1 MMIRG
6 FGFSIGFTFL
16 KFTDIFFSQ
25 SIGRGPDGPEEIL
38 QDPPDGLPSFF
49 RHGVSQL
56 VLQKDVI
63 QVKVLLH
70 GVSSS

>member
-6 FGFSIGFTFL
+6 FVFTFGFI
-16 KFTDIFFSQ
+16 KFKFLYIFFSQ
-25 SIGRGPDGPEEIL
+25 SIGRGPDGTEEIL
-38 QDPPDGLPSFF
+38 QDLPNGLPSFF

-63 QVKVLLH
+63 QVKVFLH